1 MFWEFREKY
10 AHAQSRCRLVW
21 VTLIYNSCIASARR
35 RIATRYR
42 FPTPAQRLPALSLLA
57 LSCVSYRAKMII
69 YGHNYIHCLCWCT
82 PMNIYMNINL
92 WMSTRRY
99 TICNI
104 FDTVVHSPAFKLR
117 TVRPYLSITQTLERY
132 ACMHACMH
140 VHACLCGC
148 VCNACIVYIVYIQCM
163 YCYSIHCLLYAMLE
177 LHI

>member
-1 MFWEFREKY
+1 MRWGSIFLGEVVFIGN
-10 AHAQSRCRLVW
+10 AHSSNGSTKWLCQH
-21 VTLIYNSCIASARR
+21 IPIASDCNFK
-35 RIATRYR
+35 YR
-42 FPTPAQRLPALSLLA
+42 LRLDNTKQHDPSNL
-57 LSCVSYRAKMII
+57 
-69 YGHNYIHCLCWCT
+69 
-82 PMNIYMNINL
+82 YMNINL

-148 VCNACIVYIVYIQCM
+148 VCNACIVYIVYIQYM